1 MRTEATDRIINSL
14 ICRGYSSE
22 QIDEIR
28 NTIIITL
35 KDYKIEKEATDLTI
49 YEGDINE
56 NMIRKFAIVKRV
68 SGRTDR
74 TIEFYT
80 KTLRFIFRHMQK
92 SCLEVTT
99 DDIRL
104 YLAIRET
111 RDGLSKVTLNN
122 ELRAMSTFYKW
133 LRDDEYITKNPTL
146 KIEKMK
152 EPKKQKPAF
161 SEMDI
166 EKIRLAC
173 RAYRETAIVEILLS
187 TGCRVTE
194 LVNIKIEEIDRD
206 KVIVHGKGN
215 KDRMVYL
222 NAKAVMA
229 IELYLAER
237 KDDNPYLFP
246 KGIDKMLHCG
256 ITRKGMPTWYKDPK
270 LIDGL
275 DHTDKSTI
283 ESIVRKIGKR
293 AEVKEVHPHRF
304 RRTCATMALRRG
316 MPIEQVSKMLGH
328 NNISTT
334 QIYLDLNE
342 KELEYSH
349 RKYVV

>member
-1 MRTEATDRIINSL
+1 MKNEATERIISSL
-14 ICRGYSSE
+14 ICKGYPRVV
-22 QIDEIR
+22 IDEVQ
-28 NTIIITL
+28 NTIIIVL
-35 KDYKIEKEATDLTI
+35 SDYKVEKETTELAV

-56 NMIRKFAIVKRV
+56 NLIQKFAIVKRV

-74 TIEFYT
+74 TIGFYVN
-80 KTLRFIFRHMQK
+80 TLRFVFRKIQK
-92 SCLEVTT
+92 SCLETTT

-111 RDGLSKVTLNN
+111 QDNVSKVTLNN
-122 ELRAMSTFYKW
+122 ELRALSTFYKW
-133 LRDDEYITKNPTL
+133 LQDDEYIVRNPIV

-152 EPKKQKPAF
+152 EPKRKKPAF
-161 SEMDI
+161 TEMDI
-166 EKIRLAC
+166 EKIRMSC
-173 RAYRETAIVEILLS
+173 KTKRETAIVEILLS

-229 IELYLAER
+229 IDLYLAER

-246 KGIDKMLHCG
+246 KGIEKMILHG
-256 ITRKGMPTWYKDPK
+256 GTRKNMPTWYQEPNF
-270 LIDGL
+270 IDGYG
-275 DHTDKSTI
+275 HTDKCTI
-283 ESIVRKIGKR
+283 ETIIRKIGKR
-293 AEVKEVHPHRF
+293 AGVEKVHPHRF

-328 NNISTT
+328 ENISTT
-334 QIYLDLNE
+334 QIYLDLSE
-342 KELEYSH
+342 KELEYAH